1 MVSELSNSP
10 LRGAIEALLFV
21 ATDPLTLEDLSVYLE
36 APKDEIEV
44 AIGEIAE
51 SLKSEERGI
60 ELLKI
65 AGGFRFYTK
74 AHYEQYLRRF
84 AEDATNSRLSGA
96 ALETLSIVA
105 YQQPISRSRVA
116 TIRGVNSD
124 AVMRLL
130 SVKGYIAPLGKE
142 RGPNSAQLFGT
153 TKYFLEV
160 MGLNTLED
168 LPRLIEF
175 APPIEMAEAL
185 ENTLR
190 DEA

>member
-1 MVSELSNSP
+1 MTNAP

-21 ATDPLTLEDLSVYLE
+21 STDPITIDDLVTYLDASQDE
-36 APKDEIEV
+36 VEVELDEISK
-44 AIGEIAE
+44 
-51 SLKSEERGI
+51 SLTSQERGI

-65 AGGFRFYTK
+65 AGGFRLYTK
-74 AHYEQYLRRF
+74 AEYEPYLRRL
-84 AEDATNSRLSGA
+84 AEDASNSRLSGA
-96 ALETLSIVA
+96 ALETLAIVA

-160 MGLNTLED
+160 MGLNSLED

>member
-1 MVSELSNSP
+1 MEASP
-10 LRGAIEALLFV
+10 LIGAIEALLFV
-21 ATDPLTLEDLSVYLE
+21 ATDPIAVEDLARYLDVT
-36 APKDEIEV
+36 KDEIE
-44 AIGEIAE
+44 GELDNLAT
-51 SLKSEERGI
+51 SLKEEGRGV

-65 AGGFRFYTK
+65 AGGYRLYTK
-74 AHYEQYLRRF
+74 SVYEPYLRRF
-84 AEDATNSRLSGA
+84 AEDTSNSRLSGA
-96 ALETLSIVA
+96 SLETLAIVA

-130 SVKGYIAPLGKE
+130 AVKGYIAPLGKE

-153 TKYFLEV
+153 TKYFLEI
-160 MGLNTLED
+160 MGLNSLED

-175 APPIEMAEAL
+175 APPTEMAEAL

>member
-1 MVSELSNSP
+1 MTNSP

-21 ATDPLTLEDLSVYLE
+21 ATDPVSIDDLSTYLE
-36 APKDEIEV
+36 VPKDEIEV
-44 AIGEIAE
+44 ELEAISA
-51 SLKSEERGI
+51 SLKGDERGV

-65 AGGFRFYTK
+65 AGGYRLYSK
-74 AHYEQYLRRF
+74 AQYEPYLRRF
-84 AEDATNSRLSGA
+84 AEDSSSSKLSGA
-96 ALETLSIVA
+96 ALETLAIVA

-153 TKYFLEV
+153 TRYFLEV
-160 MGLNTLED
+160 MGLNSLEN